1 MSSNRS
7 ARQSLEKQFGK
18 ICMIEQLGIRNIP
31 KDQRRK
37 IKGYT
42 KYDDII
48 TYHHIKEKQ
57 DGGKATDEN
66 GALIRGYNHRWLH
79 SLPEDQKQKV
89 NNSILEFKATVLQL
103 NEKGIDI
110 EGQSIQLDFDM
121 SDCIEIPLIDNTK
134 QDIEKRN
141 KFNRAK
147 QKRDTQ
153 KMIDE
158 ILYEEEEY
166 EK

>member
-158 ILYEEEEY
+158 ILCEEEEY